1 MFKNVI
7 KFATLSILILSSA
20 IADDFLSKI
29 SNGALSDTS
38 IGVKTLSFNEM
49 KDVKGGAYFHRNS
62 NYDFTSGLRSYAYVV
77 TETFNDTPQGREQT
91 AQKMGLDSGKMVLAK
106 YRYVNNKKDYYLQS
120 YEKRTGKFNTIFAWQ
135 GSYAHDVL
143 QEFIKKH

>member
-7 KFATLSILILSSA
+7 KFTTLSILISSSV

-38 IGVKTLSFNEM
+38 IGVKTLSLNEM
-49 KDVKGGAYFHRNS
+49 KEVKGGVYFYRDPD
-62 NYDFTSGLRSYAYVV
+62 YDFTSGLRSYAYVA
-77 TETFNDTPQGREQT
+77 TEDGSEKGSYLT
-91 AQKMGLDSGKMVLAK
+91 AQKMGLDLGKMVLAK

-135 GSYAHDVL
+135 GSYAYDVL
-143 QEFIKKH
+143 QEFIKRY

>member
-7 KFATLSILILSSA
+7 KFATLSILISSSA

-38 IGVKTLSFNEM
+38 IGVKTLSLNEM

-62 NYDFTSGLRSYAYVV
+62 DYDFTAGLRSYAYVV
-77 TETFNDTPQGREQT
+77 TET
-91 AQKMGLDSGKMVLAK
+91 
-106 YRYVNNKKDYYLQS
+106 
-120 YEKRTGKFNTIFAWQ
+120 
-135 GSYAHDVL
+135 
-143 QEFIKKH
+143 

>member
-7 KFATLSILILSSA
+7 KFATLSILISSSA

-38 IGVKTLSFNEM
+38 IGVKTLSLNEM
-49 KDVKGGAYFHRNS
+49 KDVKGGAYFYRDS
-62 NYDFTSGLRSYAYVV
+62 SYDFTAGLRSYAYVA
-77 TETFNDTPQGREQT
+77 TEDGSEKGSYLT